1 MAQLE
6 VKQSAMSWWEL
17 SPACLTGASAV
28 NPGIHCMTLAKLAD
42 LGQIVEM
49 RGGGVKICALVGSS
63 PLMVSTLKFTVW
75 LQQVTTAVKYH

>member
-49 RGGGVKICALVGSS
+49 RGGGKNLCSCRLQPINGFDPKIHCLAATSHHSS
-63 PLMVSTLKFTVW
+63 
-75 LQQVTTAVKYH
+75 